1 MLRPVALLLAV
12 VALPTPAVETVR
24 ILIDEREGPITLQGA
39 HLTLGEDREDSP
51 FSPLDRHAAAL
62 RRGARGQLEVDG
74 APVLGESTR
83 FRAGG
88 GEPITA
94 GEMTVRGDVVARLR
108 GSKIQLINVL
118 PLELYLVAVLGSE
131 MPRDFP
137 PEALKAQAVA
147 SRTYALWKKLESYG
161 ALENMGSSVIHQVYA
176 GLDREDPRTRAAVQA
191 TSGEVLTYELR
202 PIEAYF
208 HASCGGH
215 TEGGLAALGRDL
227 PYLAEV
233 DCPCGALP
241 ASRWALSLPL
251 AELRKAFPGAS
262 ASLLDVVART
272 RTGRARAVRVASDR
286 VLDAVTV
293 RQRLGYTRLK
303 SLDFAVEGESA
314 GALQI
319 SGKGYGHGAGLC
331 QWGAKAYAD
340 QGWDYRAILRHYY
353 PGTELQPLY

>member
-1 MLRPVALLLAV
+1 MSRPVALL
-12 VALPTPAVETVR
+12 ALLSISAPASAVETVR
-24 ILIDEREGPITLQGA
+24 ILIDEREGPVAIQAAGLA
-39 HLTLGEDREDSP
+39 LGEDREEAP
-51 FSPLDRHAAAL
+51 FLPLERRSVTL
-62 RRGARGQLEVDG
+62 RRGARGQLEIDG
-74 APVLGESTR
+74 SPAPREPAR
-83 FRAGG
+83 FRAAG

-94 GEMTVRGDVVARLR
+94 GDLTVRGDVVARLR
-108 GSKIQLINVL
+108 GSKVQLINVL
-118 PLELYLVAVLGSE
+118 PLETYLEGVLGSE

-147 SRTYALWKKLESYG
+147 ARTYALWKKLESYG
-161 ALENMGSSVIHQVYA
+161 ALENMGSSVVHQVYA
-176 GLDREDPRTRAAVQA
+176 GLEREDPRTRAAVQA
-191 TSGEVLTYELR
+191 TSGEVLTWELR

-208 HASCGGH
+208 HSSCGGR
-215 TEGGLAALGRDL
+215 TESGQAALGRAL

-241 ASRWALSLPL
+241 ASRWALSLPVP
-251 AELRKAFPGAS
+251 ELRKVLPGAS
-262 ASLLDVVART
+262 MLEVVSRT
-272 RTGRARAVRVASDR
+272 RTGRARMVRVAQDR

-303 SLDFAVEGESA
+303 SLDFAVEGEDA
-314 GALQI
+314 GALRI

-340 QGWDYRAILRHYY
+340 QGWDYRAILHHYY

>member
-1 MLRPVALLLAV
+1 MLRPVALL
-12 VALPTPAVETVR
+12 ALLSLPAPAVETIR
-24 ILIDEREGPITLQGA
+24 ILVDERDGAVTLQGE
-39 HLTLGEDREDSP
+39 HLSAGEDREESP
-51 FSPLDRHAAAL
+51 FQPLERRQVTV
-62 RRGARGQLEVDG
+62 RRGASGRLELDG
-74 APVLGESTR
+74 APAPFESLR
-83 FRAGG
+83 FRTSS

-94 GEMTVRGDVVARLR
+94 GELTVRGDVVARLR
-108 GSKIQLINVL
+108 GAKLQLINVL
-118 PLELYLVAVLGSE
+118 PLETYLQAVLGSE

-161 ALENMGSSVIHQVYA
+161 APENMGSSVIHQVYA
-176 GLDREDPRTRAAVQA
+176 GLEREDPRTRAAVQA
-191 TSGEVLTYELR
+191 TAGQVLTFELR

-208 HASCGGH
+208 HSSCGGH
-215 TEGGLAALGRDL
+215 TESGLAALGRDL

-251 AELRKAFPGAS
+251 PELRKALPGAS
-262 ASLLDVVART
+262 VLDVVSRT
-272 RTGRARAVRVASDR
+272 RTGRARMVRVAPDR

-303 SLDFAVEGESA
+303 SLDFSVEGEAA

-340 QGWDYRAILRHYY
+340 QGWDYQAILRHYY

>member
-1 MLRPVALLLAV
+1 MLRPVALLALALL
-12 VALPTPAVETVR
+12 APPAFAVETVR
-24 ILIDEREGPITLQGA
+24 ITIDEREGPITLQGTN
-39 HLTLGEDREDSP
+39 LSLGEDREDSA
-51 FSPLDRHAAAL
+51 FLPLDRHAATL
-62 RRGARGQLEVDG
+62 RRGARGQLELDG
-74 APVLGESTR
+74 TLVTSGSAR
-83 FRAGG
+83 FRTIDAPIAAGDR
-88 GEPITA
+88 
-94 GEMTVRGDVVARLR
+94 TVRGDVVVRLR
-108 GSKIQLINVL
+108 GSKLQLINVL
-118 PLELYLVAVLGSE
+118 PLETYLEGVLGSE

-161 ALENMGSSVIHQVYA
+161 AMENMGSSVIHQVYA

-215 TEGGLAALGRDL
+215 TESGLAALGRDL

-241 ASRWALSLPL
+241 ASKWALSLPIP
-251 AELRKAFPGAS
+251 ELHKALSGAS
-262 ASLLDVVART
+262 MLDVVSRT
-272 RTGRARAVRVASDR
+272 RTGRARMVRVAQDR
-286 VLDAVTV
+286 VLDAVTI

-303 SLDFAVEGESA
+303 SLDFAVDGQA
-314 GALQI
+314 DGALQI

-340 QGWDYRAILRHYY
+340 QGLDYRAILRHYY
-353 PGTELQPLY
+353 PGTELQQLY